1 MRGKTAEPLRTPRA
15 QIFLSKNRTASV
27 QSSHVT
33 EFIQHTIDGISLGAI
48 YALIA
53 LGYTLVFGIL
63 QFINFAHSEI
73 FMLGSYAGF
82 YIARYLSVGAD
93 EKQGLGWFMLVLF
106 LSMITTAVVG
116 FFVEKLAYRPLRRA
130 PRINVLITAVGVSL
144 LFQFGGQMLFG
155 PNPRPFPEL
164 MNLNNSYHIGDVQI
178 DPIQIVVLGVAIFL
192 MLVLEFI
199 LFRTKVGKAMRAV
212 SHDHNVAL
220 LLGVNVDFIISLTF
234 VIGSALA
241 GAGGV
246 LFGMAYPKIEPLMG
260 TVPGIKSFVAAV
272 FGGIGNVRGAVV
284 GALIMGL
291 SEQYIVVYGLPPLR
305 DAVAY
310 LFLIGILLLRPK
322 GLFGKTLAEKV

>member
-1 MRGKTAEPLRTPRA
+1 MSA
-15 QIFLSKNRTASV
+15 
-27 QSSHVT
+27 
-33 EFIQHTIDGISLGAI
+33 FIQHTINGVSLGAI

-73 FMLGSYAGF
+73 FMLGAYSGF
-82 YIARYLSVGAD
+82 YIGNALNAG
-93 EKQGLGWFMLVLF
+93 EGQKQGLGIFIFVL
-106 LSMITTAVVG
+106 LASMATTAVIG
-116 FFVEKLAYRPLRRA
+116 FLVEKLAYRPLRKA

-144 LFQFGGQMLFG
+144 LFQFGAQMLFG
-155 PNPRPFPEL
+155 PNPRPFPAL
-164 MNLNNSYHIGDVQI
+164 IDLNTSLHFGEVQV
-178 DPIQIVVLGVAIFL
+178 DPIQIVVCVVAFAL
-192 MLVLEFI
+192 MLGLEFI

-246 LFGMAYPKIEPLMG
+246 LVGLAYPKIEPLMG
-260 TVPGIKSFVAAV
+260 MMPGMKSFVAAV
-272 FGGIGNVRGAVV
+272 LGGIGNVRGAVV
-284 GALIMGL
+284 GSLIMGL
-291 SEQYIVVYGLPPLR
+291 SEQYIVVYGVPTLR
-305 DAVAY
+305 DALAY
-310 LFLIGILLLRPK
+310 AILIGILIFRPK

>member
-1 MRGKTAEPLRTPRA
+1 VSA
-15 QIFLSKNRTASV
+15 
-27 QSSHVT
+27 
-33 EFIQHTIDGISLGAI
+33 FIQHTIDGISLGAI
-48 YALIA
+48 YALVA

-73 FMLGSYAGF
+73 FMLGSSAGF
-82 YIARYLSVGAD
+82 YRGRWLGAGD
-93 EKQGLGWFMLVLF
+93 GQRQGIGWFLLVLVG
-106 LSMITTAVVG
+106 SMLFTATVG
-116 FFVEKLAYRPLRRA
+116 FLVEKLAYRPLRKA

-155 PNPRPFPEL
+155 PNPRPFPEVI
-164 MNLNNSYHIGDVQI
+164 NLNTSIHIGEVHV
-178 DPIQIVVLGVAIFL
+178 DPIQILVCAVAFAL
-192 MLVLEFI
+192 MLMLEFI

-220 LLGVNVDFIISLTF
+220 LLGVNVDFIVSLTF

-246 LFGMAYPKIEPLMG
+246 LFGLTYPKIEPLMG
-260 TVPGIKSFVAAV
+260 TIPGIKSFVAAV
-272 FGGIGNVRGAVV
+272 LGGIGNVRGAVV
-284 GALIMGL
+284 GSLIMGL
-291 SEQYIVVYGLPPLR
+291 SEQYIVVYGLPTLR

-310 LFLIGILLLRPK
+310 AFLIGILLVRPK

>member
-1 MRGKTAEPLRTPRA
+1 MDGVTLG
-15 QIFLSKNRTASV
+15 FL
-27 QSSHVT
+27 
-33 EFIQHTIDGISLGAI
+33 

-53 LGYTLVFGIL
+53 LGYTMVYGVLE
-63 QFINFAHSEI
+63 FINFAHSEI
-73 FMLGSYAGF
+73 FMLGSYGGF
-82 YIARYLSVGAD
+82 YLGRWLGAG
-93 EKQGLGWFMLVLF
+93 EGQRQGLGWFLLVLF
-106 LSMITTAVVG
+106 GSMLFTATVG
-116 FFVEKLAYRPLRRA
+116 FLVEKLAYRPLRKA

-155 PNPRPFPEL
+155 PNPRPFPEVI
-164 MNLNNSYHIGDVQI
+164 NLNTSIHFGDVQV
-178 DPIQIVVLGVAIFL
+178 DPIQIVVCIVAFAL
-192 MLVLEFI
+192 MLALEFI

-212 SHDHNVAL
+212 SHDSNMAL

-246 LFGMAYPKIEPLMG
+246 LFGLTYPKIEPLMG
-260 TVPGIKSFVAAV
+260 TIPGIKSFVAAV
-272 FGGIGNVRGAVV
+272 LGGIGNVRGAVV
-284 GALIMGL
+284 GSLIMGL

-310 LFLIGILLLRPK
+310 AFLIGILLVRPK

>member
-1 MRGKTAEPLRTPRA
+1 V
-15 QIFLSKNRTASV
+15 SV
-27 QSSHVT
+27 
-33 EFIQHTIDGISLGAI
+33 FIQHTINGLSLGAI

-82 YIARYLSVGAD
+82 YLGRFFGVG
-93 EKQGLGWFMLVLF
+93 EEQKQGIGWFALILF
-106 LSMITTAVVG
+106 GSMICTALIG
-116 FFVEKLAYRPLRRA
+116 FCVEKLAYKPLRKA

-155 PNPRPFPEL
+155 PNPRPFPAL
-164 MNLNNSYHIGDVQI
+164 IDLNTSYHIGEVQI
-178 DPIQIVVLGVAIFL
+178 DPIQIVVCVVALAL
-192 MLVLEFI
+192 MLGLEFI

-212 SHDHNVAL
+212 SHDHNVAV
-220 LLGVNVDFIISLTF
+220 LLGVNVNFIISLTF

-246 LFGMAYPKIEPLMG
+246 LFGLAYPKIEPLMG
-260 TVPGIKSFVAAV
+260 TLPGMKSFVAAV
-272 FGGIGNVRGAVV
+272 LGGIGNVRGAMV
-284 GALIMGL
+284 GSLIMGL
-291 SEQYIVVYGLPPLR
+291 SEQYIVVYSGYPTLR
-305 DAVAY
+305 DAAAY
-310 LFLIGILLLRPK
+310 AFLIGILLLRPK

>member
-1 MRGKTAEPLRTPRA
+1 
-15 QIFLSKNRTASV
+15 LS
-27 QSSHVT
+27 

-82 YIARYLSVGAD
+82 YLARFLGVGED
-93 EKQGLGWFMLVLF
+93 QKQGLGWFLIILF
-106 LSMITTAVVG
+106 GSMITTAVIG
-116 FFVEKLAYRPLRRA
+116 FFVEKLAYRPLRAA

-155 PNPRPFPEL
+155 PNPRPFPAL
-164 MNLNNSYHIGDVQI
+164 INLSSSYHVGSVQI
-178 DPIQIVVLGVAIFL
+178 DPIQIVVCVVAVAL
-192 MLVLEFI
+192 MLFLEFI

-212 SHDHNVAL
+212 SHDPKTAL
-220 LLGVNVDFIISLTF
+220 LLGINVDLIISLTF

-246 LFGMAYPKIEPLMG
+246 LFGLTYPKIEPLMG
-260 TVPGIKSFVAAV
+260 TIPGIKSFVAAV
-272 FGGIGNVRGAVV
+272 LGGIGNVRGAVV
-284 GALIMGL
+284 GAVIMGL

-310 LFLIGILLLRPK
+310 AFLIGILLLRPK
-322 GLFGKTLAEKV
+322 GLFGKTVAEKV

>member
-1 MRGKTAEPLRTPRA
+1 MSA
-15 QIFLSKNRTASV
+15 
-27 QSSHVT
+27 
-33 EFIQHTIDGISLGAI
+33 FIQHTIDGISLGAI

-82 YIARYLSVGAD
+82 YLGRWLGAG
-93 EKQGLGWFMLVLF
+93 EGQRQGIVWFLIVLLGSMLF
-106 LSMITTAVVG
+106 TATVG
-116 FFVEKLAYRPLRRA
+116 FLVEKLAYRPLRRA

-144 LFQFGGQMLFG
+144 LFQFGGQMVFG
-155 PNPRPFPEL
+155 PNPRPFPEVI
-164 MNLNNSYHIGDVQI
+164 NLNTSIHFGSVQI
-178 DPIQIVVLGVAIFL
+178 DPIQIVVCLVAFAL
-192 MLVLEFI
+192 MLGLEFI

-246 LFGMAYPKIEPLMG
+246 LFGLTYPKIEPLMG
-260 TVPGIKSFVAAV
+260 TIPGIKSFVAAV
-272 FGGIGNVRGAVV
+272 LGGIGNVRGAVV
-284 GALIMGL
+284 GSLIMGL
-291 SEQYIVVYGLPPLR
+291 SEQYIVVYGLPTLR

-310 LFLIGILLLRPK
+310 AFLIGILLVRPK

>member
-1 MRGKTAEPLRTPRA
+1 VSA
-15 QIFLSKNRTASV
+15 
-27 QSSHVT
+27 
-33 EFIQHTIDGISLGAI
+33 FIQHTIDGISLGAI

-73 FMLGSYAGF
+73 FMLGSYGGF
-82 YIARYLSVGAD
+82 YLARWLGAG
-93 EKQGLGWFMLVLF
+93 EGQRQGIGWFLLVLF
-106 LSMITTAVVG
+106 GSMLFTATIG
-116 FFVEKLAYRPLRRA
+116 FLVEKLAYRPLRKA

-155 PNPRPFPEL
+155 PNPRPFPEVI
-164 MNLNNSYHIGDVQI
+164 NLNTSIHIGDVHV
-178 DPIQIVVLGVAIFL
+178 DPIQILVCAVAFAL
-192 MLVLEFI
+192 MLMLEFI

-220 LLGVNVDFIISLTF
+220 LLGVNVDFIVSLTF

-246 LFGMAYPKIEPLMG
+246 LFGLTYPKIEPLMG
-260 TVPGIKSFVAAV
+260 TIPGIKSFVAAV
-272 FGGIGNVRGAVV
+272 LGGIGNVRGAVV
-284 GALIMGL
+284 GSLIMGL
-291 SEQYIVVYGLPPLR
+291 SEQYIVVYGLPTLR

-310 LFLIGILLLRPK
+310 AFLIGILLVRPK